1 MAPSVDQS
9 DLAVLDTAFED
20 SEVARAVRDISPQM
34 YDAAARYWNAPL
46 SDEALTPRVREL
58 VLLAMHASAAS
69 VNEAAIAR
77 HVKRARV
84 AGATEAEVLDTL
96 VTIVGLA
103 NHALYSSLPVLEDEL
118 DKLGD
123 RVDQHPPH
131 PDYQGAKDR
140 FLAARGF
147 WTKDRD
153 RLARTVPE
161 YTVALTE
168 LSTESWANGVLEPK
182 VRELICVAI
191 DCTVNHTYEVG
202 LRMHIRNALSHGASP
217 AEIVQ
222 VFQLAG
228 LLGLEG
234 YLVGAQTLLKGR

>member
-1 MAPSVDQS
+1 MAASVDQT
-9 DLAVLDTAFED
+9 DLTALDAAFED
-20 SEVARAVRDISPQM
+20 SEVARAIRDIAPQM

-46 SDEALTPRVREL
+46 ADEALTPRVREL
-58 VLLAMHASAAS
+58 VLLAMHGSAAS

-77 HVKRARV
+77 HVRRARA
-84 AGATEAEVLDTL
+84 AGASEAEVLDTL

-103 NHALYSSLPVLEDEL
+103 NHALYSSLPVLADEL
-118 DKLGD
+118 SKLGGTLD
-123 RVDQHPPH
+123 ERPTH
-131 PDYQGAKDR
+131 PDYEGAKDR
-140 FLAARGF
+140 FMAARGF
-147 WTKDRD
+147 WTQDRD
-153 RLARTVPE
+153 RLARAVPA

-182 VRELICVAI
+182 VRELICVGI
-191 DCTVNHTYEVG
+191 DCTVNHSYEVG
-202 LRMHIRNALSHGASP
+202 LRMHIRNALHHGATP

-234 YLVGAQTLLKGR
+234 YLVGAHTLLEGR